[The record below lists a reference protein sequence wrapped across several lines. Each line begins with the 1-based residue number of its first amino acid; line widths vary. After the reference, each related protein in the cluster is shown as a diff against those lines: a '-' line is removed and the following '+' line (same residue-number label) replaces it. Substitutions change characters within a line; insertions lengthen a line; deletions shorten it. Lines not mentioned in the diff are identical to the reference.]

1 MKTIDYSEKAIQFV
15 DKRLNEGMYNY
26 PLFCYVPWDYWNDL
40 LVSDTAGITTTN
52 ETNFNYARCFTYSFF
67 EDIKLQHNFYTVE
80 ATKEVIARGYLEYFD
95 VRISAFGPYY
105 YIDRG
110 KYVPDGDSLELID
123 ISECQNQVLE
133 AKILEL
139 KTKLDQAG
147 QKEVDLNA
155 LRIPLKKDIPL
166 EDYEPDEIS
175 YLSFLFE

>member
-1 MKTIDYSEKAIQFV
+1 MYSEKAIQNV
-15 DKRLNEGMYNY
+15 DKNLSEGVYGY
-26 PLFCYVPWDYWNDL
+26 VLAKYVPRGFWDDL
-40 LVSDTAGITTTN
+40 LVSDTAGIKTMN
-52 ETNFNYARCFTYSFF
+52 ETSFNYSRCFTYSFF
-67 EDIKLQHNFYTVE
+67 EDIQLQHNFYTVE

-133 AKILEL
+133 AKILEV

-175 YLSFLFE
+175 YLSFLFD